1 MESSFRRLGNCLIVS
16 NMVGSLYDPF
26 SAKSVVIP
34 AGLLSSSWILVPFPL
49 KTKWGGRQP
58 SFEDTI
64 VIHVT
69 RSHVRWW
76 FCLTTVSQPLN
87 ESDFCFEVSFLCNG
101 IWSMPMTGMSIPTVL
116 WKNTLTR
123 RMFFNASRIRRS
135 FTSTD
140 SAYRFF
146 GWRKDMLNSFIQPLI
161 QQLLNFISDSQFM
174 SLWSSSALA
183 LKRSRGKGP
192 FNEQRTST
200 NHSNRAC
207 LSSDSRVFL
216 PETNYSKTSI
226 TNWNILQ
233 FVHRPTSRNWKHR
246 DHKYTMEIL
255 WNTHTDT

>member
-1 MESSFRRLGNCLIVS
+1 MQSSFRRLGNCLIVS

-87 ESDFCFEVSFLCNG
+87 ERDFCFEVSFLCNG

-123 RMFFNASRIRRS
+123 RMFFNASRIRRYTHIHLVPVVNH
-135 FTSTD
+135 TSI
-140 SAYRFF
+140 Y
-146 GWRKDMLNSFIQPLI
+146 
-161 QQLLNFISDSQFM
+161 
-174 SLWSSSALA
+174 SSADVT
-183 LKRSRGKGP
+183 RY
-192 FNEQRTST
+192 QT
-200 NHSNRAC
+200 
-207 LSSDSRVFL
+207 DV
-216 PETNYSKTSI
+216 TSI
-226 TNWNILQ
+226 
-233 FVHRPTSRNWKHR
+233 VSPPAAR
-246 DHKYTMEIL
+246 
-255 WNTHTDT
+255 